1 MISVNITTTFSRS
14 SLCAATLWSLINQ
27 SVTPDAI
34 NLWISHES
42 YLADSGFDEEPE
54 WVAQLNSIKN
64 IIKVRFTSNIG
75 PYRKMIPALREANI
89 DDIIVYADDDVIYGE
104 NWFAKLYDAYIKCK
118 KKNVVATRVRIRQKN
133 FFGKNKSYNLC
144 KIETQNMLLTSNYI
158 ITGIGGCI
166 LSKSN
171 INEELL
177 SIDDYKEIAPKTDDV
192 WFSKLV
198 EKSNCNVYVCSEAL
212 SDIQE
217 IKHTTVALNVSNT
230 IRNVQ
235 ENVLFRQINKIITY
249 VLGYCGFPISNNDL
263 MIKQVDEYF
272 KKSAIKIH

>member
-14 SLCAATLWSLINQ
+14 SLCSATLWSLINQ

-34 NLWISHES
+34 NLWISHDS
-42 YLADSGFDEEPE
+42 YLADGGFDKAPE

-75 PYRKMIPALREANI
+75 PYRKMIPVLREADI

-104 NWFAKLYDAYIKCK
+104 HWLAKLYDAYMKCN
-118 KKNVVATRVRIRQKN
+118 KKNVVATRVRIKQKN

-144 KIETQNMLLTSNYI
+144 RIENRNALLNSNFI

-171 INEELL
+171 IDEALL
-177 SIDDYKEIAPKTDDV
+177 NINDYKIIAPKTDDI
-192 WFSKLV
+192 WFSKVV
-198 EKSNCNVYVCSEAL
+198 EKSNCNVYVCAEAL
-212 SDIQE
+212 AEIQE
-217 IKHTTVALNVSNT
+217 IKHTTAALNVSNT
-230 IRNVQ
+230 IRHVQ
-235 ENVLFRQINKIITY
+235 ESVVSRQFNKMTSY
-249 VLGYCGFPISNNDL
+249 MLGYCGFPISNNDK
-263 MIKQVDEYF
+263 MIKHVDEYF
-272 KKSAIKIH
+272 EKVCKNK